1 MYTSESLY
9 IFPFINASLKEQDKI
24 IIIKRQASFWKK
36 KKSRE
41 FYALHEGRNRE

>member
-9 IFPFINASLKEQDKI
+9 IFPFINASLKEQDNI
-24 IIIKRQASFWKK
+24 IIIIILKRQASVW
-36 KKSRE
+36 KSRE